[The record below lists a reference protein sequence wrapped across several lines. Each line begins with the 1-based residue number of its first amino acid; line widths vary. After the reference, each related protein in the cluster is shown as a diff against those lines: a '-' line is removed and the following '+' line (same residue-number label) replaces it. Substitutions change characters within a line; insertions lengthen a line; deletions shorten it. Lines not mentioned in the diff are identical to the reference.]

1 MTWVFVV
8 LIGVAVVVV
17 ALVVVGRAAAELG
30 AAPVTSTVDLED
42 AVAWVGDH
50 VAPETA
56 AQVSYDDVRV
66 VVGWY
71 LDYLTDKG
79 IARDHDGDG
88 PVSGPM
94 LASEDEAVAWVL
106 TRLGDPGT
114 PELSDDQV
122 VDICDTQRDYLV
134 RIGAIRSMDAP
145 RTDPQPGRRG
155 GPGNGP
161 SNEE

>member
-1 MTWVFVV
+1 VTWVFVV

-17 ALVVVGRAAAELG
+17 ALVVVGRATAELG

-50 VAPETA
+50 LAPETS

-66 VVGWY
+66 VIGWY
-71 LDYLTDKG
+71 LDYLADKG
-79 IARDHDGDG
+79 IARDHDGNG

-106 TRLGDPGT
+106 ARLGDPGA

-134 RIGAIRSMDAP
+134 RIGAIRSMEAP
-145 RTDPQPGRRG
+145 RTHPQSSRHDD
-155 GPGNGP
+155 P
-161 SNEE
+161 SNRPSNQE